1 MSANKLPPITV
12 RGTVYWCERNK
23 LNKYSNKYQVQ
34 LGNLSE
40 KAVEALEEMGIAP
53 SNKGDERGFFITM
66 KSNNPMR
73 LTDADGVEI
82 PEDVLI
88 ANGSEAIA
96 VVGYYD
102 WSVGTGRSPSM
113 IKMKVT
119 NLIEYSDNA
128 VSEAEAL

>member
-1 MSANKLPPITV
+1 MTANKLPPITV
-12 RGTVYWCERNK
+12 RGTVYWCERSK
-23 LNKYSNKYQVQ
+23 LNKFSNKYQVQ

-40 KAVEALEEMGIAP
+40 KAIEAIEEMGIAP
-53 SNKGDERGFFITM
+53 SNKGDEREFFITM
-66 KSNNPMR
+66 KSKNPMR
-73 LTDADGVEI
+73 LTDENGVEI

-88 ANGSEAIA
+88 GNGSQAVA

-119 NLIEYSDNA
+119 ELVEYTDNSI
-128 VSEAEAL
+128 SEAEAL

>member
-1 MSANKLPPITV
+1 MATAKPQPITV
-12 RGTVYWCERNK
+12 RGTIYWCERNK
-23 LNKYSNKYQVQ
+23 LNKFSNKYQVQ

-40 KAVEALEEMGIAP
+40 KAVEAIEDMGIAP
-53 SNKGDERGFFITM
+53 SNKGDEREFFITM

-73 LTDADGVEI
+73 LTDENGVEI
-82 PEDVLI
+82 PEDGLI
-88 ANGSEAIA
+88 ANGSEAVA

-119 NLIEYSDNA
+119 NLIEYTDNA
-128 VSEAEAL
+128 VSEEAAL

>member
-1 MSANKLPPITV
+1 MSDNKPSPITV
-12 RGTVYWCERNK
+12 RGTIYWCERNK
-23 LNKYSNKYQVQ
+23 LNKFSNKYQVQ

-40 KAVEALEEMGIAP
+40 KARHAIEEMGIAP
-53 SNKGDERGFFITM
+53 SNKGDERDFFITM
-66 KSNNPMR
+66 KSKNPMR
-73 LTDADGVEI
+73 LTDSDGVEI

-88 ANGSEAIA
+88 ANGSEAVA

-119 NLIEYSDNA
+119 NLVEYTDNSI
-128 VSEAEAL
+128 SEEEAL